1 MSLGSV
7 LIDTDRQS
15 WLGKRQG
22 MNNFL
27 FHCTS
32 APVRQRVLSFVRQWL
47 MALLLIPV
55 VAQALPDDRQQPIN
69 ISSDTADLDTKEGIS
84 VYRGDVVVTQG
95 TTQITGDIVTVYTS
109 GREVSQVIAVGEQ
122 RLAYYEEQQSEDLGT
137 VKAWGETIR
146 YDVNEGQIELIK
158 EARLTQKG
166 DIFTGEK
173 IDYNLTQQTVNAR
186 GASEQGAGGR
196 VQMVLQ
202 PRQKGEDSAP

>member
-32 APVRQRVLSFVRQWL
+32 ALVRQRWLSFIRQWL

-69 ISSDTADLDTKEGIS
+69 ISSDTADVDTKEGIS

-122 RLAYYEEQQSEDLGT
+122 RLAYYEEQQSDDLGT

-186 GASEQGAGGR
+186 GASKQGAGGR